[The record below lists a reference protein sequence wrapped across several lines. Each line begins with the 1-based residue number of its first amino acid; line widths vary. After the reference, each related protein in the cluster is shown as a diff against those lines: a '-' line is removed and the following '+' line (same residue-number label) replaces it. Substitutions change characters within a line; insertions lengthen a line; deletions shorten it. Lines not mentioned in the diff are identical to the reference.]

1 MSKQTF
7 VPSSSPVGGLP
18 SPPHSLPGARLVLHL
33 FRGGTHW
40 AGVGVCVVGWC
51 VCGVYVVVWCTELSA
66 MNGTSV
72 NGISVNEKLKSF

>member
-7 VPSSSPVGGLP
+7 VPSSSPVGRLP
-18 SPPHSLPGARLVLHL
+18 SPPHNLPGARLVLHL
-33 FRGGTHW
+33 FRGGD
-40 AGVGVCVVGWC
+40 ALGWRGG

-72 NGISVNEKLKSF
+72 NGISVNNEKLKSF